1 MNCRRE
7 PTRGG
12 ILPPLE
18 RISMYELLIKQ
29 TEIIE
34 SLVKLNKITLNL
46 LSQHIDVREYEYKMS
61 RILNGDDIE
70 LD

>member
-1 MNCRRE
+1 
-7 PTRGG
+7 
-12 ILPPLE
+12 
-18 RISMYELLIKQ
+18 MYELLIKQ